1 LEGLDSSNQN
11 EESDE
16 DTDNEVRIFLGNSI
30 FLIPINFT
38 FKLDKNNV
46 ENVELEGLDNSN
58 QNEEFDEDTDD
69 EVL

>member
-1 LEGLDSSNQN
+1 LEGLDNSNQN

-30 FLIPINFT
+30 FLIFINFT
-38 FKLDKNNV
+38 FKLDKYNV
-46 ENVELEGLDNSN
+46 EYLELKRLDNSN
-58 QNEEFDEDTDD
+58 QNEEFDEDTED